1 MGVSSP
7 NVQNGWSSGRRGMES
22 SLRRSEM
29 DSEDMTTVA
38 HLFVAD
44 DLTSPE
50 MRLGSI
56 VLPEELQHAAFPEA

>member
-7 NVQNGWSSGRRGMES
+7 NVQHGWPSGRGKMERS
-22 SLRRSEM
+22 FRRSEM

-38 HLFVAD
+38 HLLVAD